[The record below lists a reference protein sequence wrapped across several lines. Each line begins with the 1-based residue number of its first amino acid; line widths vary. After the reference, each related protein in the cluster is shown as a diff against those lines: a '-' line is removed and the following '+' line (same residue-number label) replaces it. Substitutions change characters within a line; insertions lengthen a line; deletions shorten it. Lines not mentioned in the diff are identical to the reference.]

1 MIIRKV
7 FIIAMSS
14 NTQILQLINRGTA
27 NETEKSAQKTLDG
40 IMEKTRKNTTNG
52 F

>member
-14 NTQILQLINRGTA
+14 NTQIYNLSIEVPQM
-27 NETEKSAQKTLDG
+27 KQ
-40 IMEKTRKNTTNG
+40 RKAPKKL
-52 F
+52 